1 MKLNKAIVE
10 LETGAAILDF
20 VETRW
25 TELEEAHLVT
35 ALNRLSKSRDGPG
48 LLGHSVL
55 KRVTAALHRR
65 AQQSCA
71 EANAP
76 GGNLRSMT
84 PRHLAN
90 TVWALARLSVNDPP
104 LIKDLAEAA
113 LRQLSEFKP
122 QELASTLWA

>member
-1 MKLNKAIVE
+1 ME
-10 LETGAAILDF
+10 MLEGVSSFCSHSFCIECGTL
-20 VETRW
+20 RW

-35 ALNRLSKSRDGPG
+35 ALHRLSKSRDGPG

-90 TVWALARLSVNDPP
+90 TVWALTRLSANEPP
-104 LIKDLAEAA
+104 LIKESMEPDA
-113 LRQLSEFKP
+113 LRDRASG
-122 QELASTLWA
+122 ELCVVFS